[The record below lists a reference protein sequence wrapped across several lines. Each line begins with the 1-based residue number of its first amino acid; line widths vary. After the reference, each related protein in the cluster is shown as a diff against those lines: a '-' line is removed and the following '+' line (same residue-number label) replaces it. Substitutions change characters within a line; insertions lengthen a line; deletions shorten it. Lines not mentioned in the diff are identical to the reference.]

1 MYILDHVY
9 TNRPDMYSAHV
20 LKSLIET
27 KHMAVIV
34 AGTDSRSVV
43 TQNER
48 KLRFMT
54 YVHPTLIV

>member
-48 KLRFMT
+48 K
-54 YVHPTLIV
+54 